1 MRLFVIFTSLA
12 MLIAHN
18 IRAEDRALTVF
29 AAGSLREAFS
39 AIAKDFGA
47 AHKIQVR
54 TEFGPSGRM
63 RERME
68 HGEQADLFASA
79 DIGHARTF
87 VEDGR
92 AVVMAM
98 FARNSICVL
107 APEQLGLAEA
117 TVVPKL
123 LDRSTR
129 IGISTPKIDPLGD
142 YTVELYSRIAR
153 SHAGEAQNLMERS
166 TVIETPPAGSPPPS
180 RDAFADALRE
190 GRVDLAIVY
199 CSGRD
204 RYTRLLPKAA
214 LVSLPPEF
222 QVGPEYALAYSRTPI
237 PSRPNSPSL
246 CCLRKGKLH
255 WHDPGSCRSGCQKP
269 TAKERT
275 FRP

>member
-1 MRLFVIFTSLA
+1 MRLSLICA
-12 MLIAHN
+12 SFAILIAHD
-18 IRAEDRALTVF
+18 IHAEDRVLTVF

-47 AHKIQVR
+47 AHKIQIR

-63 RERME
+63 RERIE
-68 HGEQADLFASA
+68 HGERPDLLASA
-79 DIGHARTF
+79 DIGHARTL
-87 VEDGR
+87 VEGGR
-92 AVVMAM
+92 AVLMAM

-107 APEQLGLAEA
+107 APEQLGLTDA

-142 YTVELYSRIAR
+142 YTVELYNRIAR

-166 TVIETPPAGSPPPS
+166 SVIETPPGRSPPPP
-180 RDAFADALRE
+180 RDAFADALQE
-190 GRVDLAIVY
+190 GRVDLAILY

-214 LVSLPPEF
+214 MVSLPPEF
-222 QVGPEYALAYSRTPI
+222 QVGPEYALALLKDGDPLAAELALFVL
-237 PSRPNSPSL
+237 SPEGQATL
-246 CCLRKGKLH
+246 A
-255 WHDPGSCRSGCQKP
+255 RSGFVPIGLPK
-269 TAKERT
+269 ADR
-275 FRP
+275 